1 MPKKAGGGNSKAVAA
16 KAVKQIREIEA
27 KSAAAEAAEDAKW
40 ADEGPKATKSSLKRQ
55 SSAAAA
61 ADKADRKAEDKA
73 LLGVEDAKISE
84 TVKAGGG
91 KKKGGAKGGGQ
102 GKMTQAMILQA
113 KEMQRARDEKL
124 RAKAKKA
131 ASGLVDEED
140 YAQMVSCMNR
150 NLELGEDNVRATGV
164 EAALAAVGGDRARIQ
179 ALAAAG
185 GGQRDQNQ
193 AAKGKMTFKVFE
205 SSRLAELKTEKP
217 GLQGSQ
223 YRDMCK
229 KEWKRSPMNQNNQ

>member
-1 MPKKAGGGNSKAVAA
+1 MPKKAGSGNSKAVAA
-16 KAVKQIREIEA
+16 KAVKQIRQIEA
-27 KSAAAEAAEDAKW
+27 KSAAEQAAEDARW
-40 ADEGPKATKSSLKRQ
+40 ADEGKPATKASLKKQ
-55 SSAAAA
+55 AAEEAA
-61 ADKADRKAEDKA
+61 ADKAARKSEDRVLAAAEEEA
-73 LLGVEDAKISE
+73 ISS

-91 KKKGGAKGGGQ
+91 KKKGGGQ

-113 KEMQRARDEKL
+113 KAMQKEREDKI
-124 RAKAKKA
+124 RAKAEKA
-131 ASGLVDEED
+131 ASGIVDESD
-140 YAQMVSCMNR
+140 YARMVSGANR
-150 NLELGEDNVRATGV
+150 NLEQSELNVTATGV

-193 AAKGKMTFKVFE
+193 AAKGTMTFKVFE
-205 SSRLAELKTEKP
+205 ASRLAEIKGEKP

-229 KEWKRSPMNQNNQ
+229 KEWKRSPMNPNNA